1 MPVPEAILR
10 LLAERLR
17 DKMDVLTLPSKEE
30 VLARLRASLAAKS
43 EPPPDPDAPKV
54 IMYYGGVMKLASRP
68 LFQTA
73 MGASFKRLREL
84 WRGKSWGALPART
97 AT

>member
-17 DKMDVLTLPSKEE
+17 EKMDVLTPPTREE
-30 VLARLRASLAAKS
+30 VMDRLRASLASKTEGTPS
-43 EPPPDPDAPKV
+43 PDAPKV

-68 LFQTA
+68 LFRTS
-73 MGASFKRLREL
+73 MGASFRRLREL
-84 WRGKSWGALPART
+84 WRGKSWGALPAQKVT
-97 AT
+97 